1 MYSHL
6 HRYSLANCFVFVL
19 TVGPHF
25 ITNPITSQEVAI
37 NRGFRL
43 TCSAEGFPIPSIVW
57 FMNNTMISNGMT
69 IVQSTLNI
77 NSSTLIIS
85 NPIFNDSGMYYCQA
99 VSSEFPDVNVIS
111 TIAIVTIVGELIN
124 TIFITLIHLLVRNYL
139 QTC

>member
-1 MYSHL
+1 
-6 HRYSLANCFVFVL
+6 
-19 TVGPHF
+19 
-25 ITNPITSQEVAI
+25 
-37 NRGFRL
+37 
-43 TCSAEGFPIPSIVW
+43 
-57 FMNNTMISNGMT
+57 MNNTMISNGMT
-69 IVQSTLNI
+69 IVQSTLNV

-85 NPIFNDSGMYYCQA
+85 NANFNDSGMYYCQA